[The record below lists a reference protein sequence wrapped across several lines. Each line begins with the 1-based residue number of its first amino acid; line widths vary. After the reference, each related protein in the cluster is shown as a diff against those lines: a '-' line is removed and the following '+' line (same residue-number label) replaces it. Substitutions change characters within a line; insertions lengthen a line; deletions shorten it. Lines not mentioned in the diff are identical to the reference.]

1 MPKKKITETVENEK
15 TKTYDD
21 IPPRRI
27 VDEDSFEKN
36 LRRLSEIEQD
46 LAAGVDTM
54 EEAVRLYSE
63 GITLADRCT
72 KYLLVTKD
80 RMLMVNENHEVVT
93 ASLEELLKNSGEGS
107 DDD

>member
-1 MPKKKITETVENEK
+1 MPKKKNTETVENDNIQTNDEV
-15 TKTYDD
+15 
-21 IPPRRI
+21 PPRLI

-36 LRRLSEIEQD
+36 LHRLSVIEQT

-54 EEAVRLYSE
+54 EEAVRLYAE

-72 KYLLVTKD
+72 KYLLITKD